1 MKTYVRMQE
10 NIVVEV
16 FNNTTELSIEEL
28 FHSDVAVQFIECNV
42 SDISCGYIKQE
53 DGSFL
58 APEPVSVSEPLSVV

>member
-1 MKTYVRMQE
+1 MQE

-28 FHSDVAVQFIECNV
+28 FHADVQFIECNV

-58 APEPVSVSEPLSVV
+58 APESAETI